1 MKKRKVDFPIKP
13 LILCL
18 IILLALFLVLGYI
31 WRNLTTAD
39 YFRVKD
45 IVTKEVLSTDLSYL
59 KGKNIFSL
67 DLLKE
72 SRNIIRNC
80 PDCSRVRLARIL
92 PDRIYVEFIRR
103 KPLALVKLYRYFA
116 VDEDGVIFY
125 NSMQPDASGLFSGQA
140 GLPVILGLETK
151 IFGLKPGIRC
161 ETREL
166 VTALLIL
173 KEAARN
179 RLLKDYKIQKVDIT
193 SIDDITLKIPLTQKP
208 GAYANWKTPNINEF
222 LEIKI
227 SQANIRDKIVI
238 MAGLINQEKYNLED
252 IKYIDLR
259 FKEPVI
265 KFKDVK

>member
-1 MKKRKVDFPIKP
+1 MRKRKVNFPVKP
-13 LILCL
+13 LILSL

-31 WRNLTTAD
+31 WRTLTTAD
-39 YFRVKD
+39 YFKVKD

-59 KGKNIFSL
+59 KGKNIFGL
-67 DLLKE
+67 NLPKE
-72 SRNIIRNC
+72 SMNIIRNC

-92 PDRIYVEFIRR
+92 PNRIYVEFIRR
-103 KPLALVKLYRYFA
+103 KPLAFIKLYRYFA
-116 VDEDGVIFY
+116 VDENGVIFY
-125 NSMQPDASGLFSGQA
+125 SSMQPDESSLPTGQA
-140 GLPVILGLETK
+140 DLPVILGLETK

-166 VTALLIL
+166 ATALLIL

-193 SIDDITLKIPLTQKP
+193 SIDNITLKIPLTQQP
-208 GAYANWKTPNINEF
+208 GAYADWKAPKKNEF

-238 MAGLINQEKYNLED
+238 MAGLINQERHNLED